1 MTEVDLL
8 GGVSGVLFERQAEE
22 IRNDVVSMFQARRDR
37 NMAREVARVLAFAL
51 MEKAAAEQFQ
61 ARSLEKRYELEE
73 EAGSWLIAYG
83 DALHN
88 DWEEMKIMLSSTA
101 RELIIEA
108 EDQGDQIDVETEL
121 IAAAYYNLSDSL

>member
-37 NMAREVARVLAFAL
+37 NMAREVSKILAYAL
-51 MEKAAAEQFQ
+51 MEEAAAEHFQ
-61 ARSLEKRYELEE
+61 ARSLETQYELGE

-88 DWEEMKIMLSSTA
+88 DWEEMKIMFSSTA

>member
-1 MTEVDLL
+1 
-8 GGVSGVLFERQAEE
+8 
-22 IRNDVVSMFQARRDR
+22 
-37 NMAREVARVLAFAL
+37 MAREVARVLAFAL
-51 MEKAAAEQFQ
+51 MEEAVAEQFQ